1 MTPQEKQVFGKLFTK
16 TELGTH
22 KVDLAAIDDIN
33 KILDGALSK
42 QRSLIAQGLKISEG
56 LLSLTSD
63 YQKALS
69 LSIDAA
75 NKAKD
80 LGIPE
85 AERLF
90 RVRGDEAK
98 DFGNIVGKVSNQIES
113 ALRSI

>member
-1 MTPQEKQVFGKLFTK
+1 MSEIKRVMNTLFK
-16 TELGTH
+16 TELATQ
-22 KVDLAAIDDIN
+22 KVELAVIDDIT
-33 KILDGALSK
+33 KLLDGALGK

-56 LLSLTSD
+56 LLSLTAD

-69 LSIDAA
+69 LSIDSA

-85 AERLF
+85 AEKLF
-90 RVRGDEAK
+90 RVRAEEAK
-98 DFGNIVGKVSNQIES
+98 DFLGIVGKVSNQIDN

>member
-1 MTPQEKQVFGKLFTK
+1 MTPQEKQVFSKLFPK

-22 KVDLAAIDDIN
+22 KVDLAAIDDIE
-33 KILDGALSK
+33 KILDSALAK
-42 QRSLIAQGLKISEG
+42 QRQLISQGLKVSEQ
-56 LLSLTSD
+56 LLSLTAD
-63 YQKALS
+63 YNKALG

-85 AERLF
+85 AEKLF
-90 RVRGDEAK
+90 RVRADEAK
-98 DFGNIVGKVSNQIES
+98 DYSGVLGKVSNQIDS

>member
-1 MTPQEKQVFGKLFTK
+1 MSEIKRVMNSLFK
-16 TELGTH
+16 TELATQ
-22 KVDLAAIDDIN
+22 KVELAVIDDIN
-33 KILDGALSK
+33 KLLDGALGK

-69 LSIDAA
+69 LSIDSA

-85 AERLF
+85 AEKMF
-90 RVRGDEAK
+90 RVRAEEAK
-98 DFGNIVGKVSNQIES
+98 DFLSVVGKVSNQIDS

>member
-1 MTPQEKQVFGKLFTK
+1 MSEQKTVFNKLFK
-16 TELGTH
+16 ADLASQ
-22 KVDLAAIDDIN
+22 KVDLAAIDDIE
-33 KILDGALSK
+33 KILDGALAK

-69 LSIDAA
+69 MSIDSA

-80 LGIPE
+80 LGIAD
-85 AERLF
+85 AEKMF
-90 RVRGDEAK
+90 RVRAEEAK
-98 DFGNIVGKVSNQIES
+98 DFGGIVGKVSNQIES